1 MSYATLM
8 VYVDADHF
16 PEHRIR
22 LAAGLAD
29 RFTVTLIGLSA
40 LAIRPAFVAEGV
52 VIVDSVTELDIN
64 EMTAKLADTE
74 NRFRGVAG
82 AEQCK
87 LEWQSMLDFPID
99 ALTREARSADLIVIG
114 QSGGFGDLYR
124 SLDSGRAV
132 LGMGRPTLIVPDGVT
147 SLRADHI
154 VTGWKDTR
162 EARRAVQDALPF
174 FHEAT
179 RVTVVE
185 ICGTDDKDAARG
197 RVDDVVR
204 YLTRHRIKC
213 DPRILVHQE
222 RSSAATLIKFAQDEG
237 ADLLVTGAYGHNRLN
252 EWIFGGITRDLLTT
266 SPICCLLSH

>member
-16 PEHRIR
+16 PDQRIR

-29 RFTVTLIGLSA
+29 KFSATLIGLSA
-40 LAIRPAFVAEGV
+40 LAIRPPFVAEGV
-52 VIVDSVTELDIN
+52 VIVHSVTELDIN
-64 EMTAKLADTE
+64 EMTGKLADTE

-82 AEQCK
+82 AEHRK
-87 LEWQSMLDFPID
+87 LEWRSMLDFPID

-114 QSGGFGDLYR
+114 QSRGLGDVYR

-154 VTGWKDTR
+154 VIGWKDTR
-162 EARRAVQDALPF
+162 EARRAVQDSLPF

-179 RVTVVE
+179 RVTIVE
-185 ICGTDDKDAARG
+185 ICGADDKDAARG
-197 RVDDVVR
+197 HVDDVVR

-213 DPRILVHQE
+213 GPRIVVHQE
-222 RSSAATLIKFAQDEG
+222 GSGAAQLIKLAQDEG
-237 ADLLVTGAYGHNRLN
+237 ADLLVTGAYGHSRLN